1 LTFRDTLVDLRN
13 APASTG
19 LIASATSVANAA
31 IDARR
36 VTVVAAGGTSTGA
49 QVHSDIVNGA
59 ASISLADSVFQGVGV
74 RVLRDNAGTASVA
87 LDHVDTWPAVPDQ
100 LNGLVATDV
109 ASSYADPLLG
119 SDLVPQPG
127 SPLIDAAAP
136 LTTTDGATDVTGAPR
151 SVDGNGDC
159 TAHPDIGAFEA
170 AAAAC
175 PPPPPGP
182 APTPV
187 TAPAAKDTTAPLVTK
202 LRIVH
207 RSAVRFTLSEAAQ
220 VTVRVKPA
228 HRKAVVIR
236 RAVHG
241 GSVSLKLR
249 HALRHG
255 RYAIRVTA
263 IDGAGNRS
271 VSTAARAKA

>member
-1 LTFRDTLVDLRN
+1 MGT
-13 APASTG
+13 
-19 LIASATSVANAA
+19 AT
-31 IDARR
+31 ARR
-36 VTVVAAGGTSTGA
+36 IPTSE
-49 QVHSDIVNGA
+49 
-59 ASISLADSVFQGVGV
+59 
-74 RVLRDNAGTASVA
+74 
-87 LDHVDTWPAVPDQ
+87 
-100 LNGLVATDV
+100 
-109 ASSYADPLLG
+109 
-119 SDLVPQPG
+119 
-127 SPLIDAAAP
+127 
-136 LTTTDGATDVTGAPR
+136 R
-151 SVDGNGDC
+151 SRRL
-159 TAHPDIGAFEA
+159 
-170 AAAAC
+170 
-175 PPPPPGP
+175 PPPPGP

-187 TAPAAKDTTAPLVTK
+187 TAPAAKDTTAPLVRK